1 MIRML
6 QLNSKEKIFDRRAF
20 LLGCFTLSYT
30 FWALSK
36 PHKCQSLNCAQRK
49 LGGPIK
55 KSSTYKPS
63 PRHILSGH
71 TKGSAS
77 EYAIWAYMGYKHR
90 VASLVFKVTRIIQQ
104 LDQMAAKVPLQ
115 KQICGLS
122 FKHHT
127 LKIKLFSRNSVKQ
140 FFKTRGFLLL
150 LLKKLG
156 SVFI

>member
-1 MIRML
+1 ML
-6 QLNSKEKIFDRRAF
+6 YLNFINFQWDDQDAIAKFKGKKIFDRRAF

-77 EYAIWAYMGYKHR
+77 EYAIWVYLGYKHR
-90 VASLVFKVTRIIQQ
+90 VAILIFKATRIIE
-104 LDQMAAKVPLQ
+104 
-115 KQICGLS
+115 
-122 FKHHT
+122 
-127 LKIKLFSRNSVKQ
+127 
-140 FFKTRGFLLL
+140 
-150 LLKKLG
+150 
-156 SVFI
+156 